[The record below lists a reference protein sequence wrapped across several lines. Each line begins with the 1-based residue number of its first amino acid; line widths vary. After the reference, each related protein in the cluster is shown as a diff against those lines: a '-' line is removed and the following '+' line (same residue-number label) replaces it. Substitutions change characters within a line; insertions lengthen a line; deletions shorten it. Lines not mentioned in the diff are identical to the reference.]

1 MEPLQLTLLIV
12 LLFFVLFILISL
24 LSKKQVDEFE
34 NGDNVKIIEKEV
46 IIDKTDHDTLNK
58 LKGERDYFISI
69 ADNKQS
75 VIERLNKRIKE
86 IETQEA
92 VIIQNNK
99 IPNKI
104 IQKAKELKESDYF
117 HIIITHDSI
126 KDDIIKKFPDERY
139 SVVVDKIQRIESTL
153 GRYNIFIL
161 SKAGIKSV
169 KVNRIP
175 KEFSNIKK

>member
-1 MEPLQLTLLIV
+1 MGPLQLTLLIV
-12 LLFFVLFILISL
+12 LLFFALFIVISL
-24 LSKKQVDEFE
+24 LSKKQADKFE
-34 NGDNVKIIEKEV
+34 NEDNVKIIEKEI

-58 LKGERDYFISI
+58 LKEERDYFISI
-69 ADNKQS
+69 ADNRKND
-75 VIERLNKRIKE
+75 IERLNKRIKE
-86 IETQEA
+86 IEAQEA

-104 IQKAKELKESDYF
+104 IQKSKELKESGYF

-126 KDDIIKKFPDERY
+126 KEDIIKKFPDERY
-139 SVVVDKIQRIESTL
+139 SVVVDKIQRVENTL
-153 GRYNIFIL
+153 GRYNMFIL